1 MAKTH
6 DDDNPIVVND
16 LSLKF
21 SGVAASELAQM
32 GAEILRD
39 EFTAAKKVYAK
50 IKDGSIT
57 NAELKEYTNTWR
69 RLETLRM
76 SIGEPFERQK
86 LWQLNVPDFAAD
98 KGEDG
103 LDSLD
108 DRALIREGQNIA
120 HDCESIL
127 KGARHLL
134 GARNRDFKAAAKQ
147 EKVKMKRSKPLRA
160 RKPLKEYIPE
170 DHPDE

>member
-1 MAKTH
+1 MAKPQY
-6 DDDNPIVVND
+6 DDNPIVIND
-16 LSLKF
+16 LPLKF

-57 NAELKEYTNTWR
+57 NSELKEYTNTWR

-134 GARNRDFKAAAKQ
+134 NARDREYSAAVKKEKAKFKK
-147 EKVKMKRSKPLRA
+147 SKPLRA
-160 RKPLKEYIPE
+160 KKPLKEYDPAE
-170 DHPDE
+170 HPDE